1 MKEKNEL
8 SYKDLRMKCKE
19 NLFHFE
25 TTKELEPINDG
36 IGQERGI
43 KALEF
48 GINVNVKGY
57 NLYIEGPSGVGK
69 TMYTKNYLDSIAHK
83 VKIPPDWCYIYN
95 FKNPNEP
102 VAVSLPAGQGK
113 EFKESMDGFIKE
125 VKKDIKKTFNADDF
139 EKEKALIKKEFEEK
153 REIVMAKLNEDSS
166 KHGFQVKSA
175 QNGIYM
181 MPMVDGKVI
190 QEEEF
195 EKLEEEIKQEYEE
208 KSVIV
213 QQQIM
218 EAISQI
224 KQIERQ
230 SDKKVSEWQSNVALL
245 TVNAHINYI
254 KSKYKRNKKINQ
266 FLNDVKQDVLT
277 NVSYFLEEDKQQNPQ
292 QVQQGPTQ
300 KKQDPCLNYRVNLFI
315 DNSNREGCPVVMD
328 SNYSYQNIFG
338 KLEYENYYGAL
349 KTDFTMLK
357 PGLMH
362 IANGGYIIFQA
373 KDLLANGMC
382 YEELKRVLR
391 IKELSI
397 DNTNEQRSSM
407 AMISLKP
414 EPIPLDLKVILV
426 GNANIYHT
434 LLSMDSD
441 FRKLFKIKVEFEETA
456 PVNEENVNKLARFI
470 HSYCEQ
476 EKLLPLD
483 KSAMARIVEHSS
495 RMAGDREKL
504 STRFTE
510 IAQVVGEAGTWAR
523 LAKAKI
529 VTAEFIDKALEERVE
544 RIKKYDTKYLEMIK
558 ENSLLINT
566 TGSLVGELN
575 GLTVMTIGDYSF
587 GKPAKITVN
596 TYTGRGSVVNIERE
610 VEMSGSTHSKGVYIL
625 SGYLGEMFAQDIPL
639 CLTASICFEQLY
651 NGVDGDSASSTE
663 LYGLLSSLS
672 DIPIKQSIA
681 VTGSV
686 NQKGQI
692 QPIGGVNEKIE
703 GFYQICKMRGLDGS
717 HGVMIPIQNVNNL
730 QLSNEVVEAVK
741 DKKFHIYAISTIE
754 EGIEVLTGVPAG
766 KKDKYGKFPAGTINY
781 LAHEKL
787 KKYARACERG
797 ERIFDFF

>member
-8 SYKDLRMKCKE
+8 SYRDLKMICDQNMFK
-19 NLFHFE
+19 FE

-48 GINVNVKGY
+48 GINVNIKGY
-57 NLYIEGPSGVGK
+57 NLYLEGPSGVGK
-69 TMYTKNYLDSIAHK
+69 TMYTKNYLDSIAPKKK
-83 VKIPPDWCYIYN
+83 VPNDWCYIYN

-102 VAVSLPAGQGK
+102 IAVSLPAGQGK
-113 EFKESMDGFIKE
+113 EFQENMEGFIKE

-153 REIVMAKLNEDSS
+153 REIVLTKLNENSQ

-181 MPMVDGKVI
+181 MPVVEGKVI

-195 EKLEEEIKQEYEE
+195 DKLDEEVKRIYEE

-218 EAISQI
+218 DAISEI

-230 SDKKVSEWQSNVALL
+230 SDKKVSEWQSNIALL

-266 FLNDVKQDVLT
+266 FLNDVKQDVLK
-277 NVSYFLEEDKQQNPQ
+277 NVSYFLEEDKNQNNS
-292 QVQQGPTQ
+292 QVQPVPQMP
-300 KKQDPCLNYRVNLFI
+300 KRQDPCLNYRVNLFI
-315 DNSNREGCPVVMD
+315 DNSGREGCPVVMD
-328 SNYSYQNIFG
+328 SNYSYQNLFG

-357 PGLMH
+357 PGL
-362 IANGGYIIFQA
+362 IQQANGGYIIFQA
-373 KDLLANGMC
+373 KDLLSNPAC

-391 IKELSI
+391 VKELSI
-397 DNTNEQRSSM
+397 DNAMEQRTSM

-414 EPIPLDLKVILV
+414 EPIPLDLKVILI
-426 GNANIYHT
+426 GNSNIYHT
-434 LLSMDSD
+434 LLSMDAD

-456 PVNEENVNKLARFI
+456 PINEENVNKLARFV
-470 HSYCEQ
+470 HTFCEQ
-476 EKLLPLD
+476 EGLLPLD
-483 KSAMARIVEHSS
+483 KSAMARIVEYAS
-495 RMAGDREKL
+495 RLAGEKGKL
-504 STRFTE
+504 STRFTD
-510 IAQVVGEAGTWAR
+510 IAQVVGEACTWAK
-523 LAKAKI
+523 LSKNKI
-529 VTAEFIDKALEERVE
+529 VTEEYVDKALDERVD
-544 RIKKYDTKYLEMIK
+544 RIKKYDAKYIEMIK
-558 ENSLLINT
+558 ENTLLINT
-566 TGSLVGELN
+566 KGSLVGELN
-575 GLTVMTIGDYSF
+575 GLTVMTIGDYTF

-596 TYTGRGSVVNIERE
+596 TYTGKEGIVNIERE

-625 SGYLGEMFAQDIPL
+625 SGYLGELFAQDIPL

-672 DIPIKQSIA
+672 EIPIKQSIA

-703 GFYQICKMRGLDGS
+703 GFFQICKMRGLDGS
-717 HGVMIPIQNVNNL
+717 HGVMIPVQNINNL
-730 QLSNEVVEAVK
+730 QLSDEVVDAVK
-741 DKKFHIYAISTIE
+741 NKQFHIYAVSTID

-766 KKDKYGKFPAGTINY
+766 KKDKDGNFPAGTINRLVY
-781 LAHEKL
+781 EKL
-787 KKYARACERG
+787 RKYAKVCEK
-797 ERIFDFF
+797 

>member
-8 SYKDLRMKCKE
+8 SYRDLKMVCDQKMFK
-19 NLFHFE
+19 FE

-48 GINVNVKGY
+48 GISVDVKGY

-69 TMYTKNYLDSIAHK
+69 TMYTKNYLYSISSKKK
-83 VKIPPDWCYIYN
+83 VPNDWCYIYN
-95 FKNPNEP
+95 FQNPNEP
-102 VAVSLPAGQGK
+102 IAVSLPAGQGK
-113 EFKESMDGFIKE
+113 EFKESMEGFIKE

-153 REIVMAKLNEDSS
+153 REVVLTKLNEDSQ

-181 MPMVDGKVI
+181 MPVVEGKVI

-195 EKLEEEIKQEYEE
+195 DKLDEEIKKQYEE

-218 EAISQI
+218 DAISVI

-254 KSKYKRNKKINQ
+254 KSKYKRNKKITQ
-266 FLNDVKQDVLT
+266 FLNDVKQDVLK
-277 NVSYFLEEDKQQNPQ
+277 NVSYFLEEDKAPNPQ
-292 QVQQGPTQ
+292 QMQQGPAQ
-300 KKQDPCLNYRVNLFI
+300 RKQDPCLNYRVNLFI
-315 DNSNREGCPVVMD
+315 DNSDREGCPVVMD
-328 SNYSYQNIFG
+328 SNYSFQNLFG
-338 KLEYENYYGAL
+338 KLEYENYYGSL

-362 IANGGYIIFQA
+362 KANGGYIIFQA

-397 DNTNEQRSSM
+397 DNTMEQRSSM

-414 EPIPLDLKVILV
+414 EPIPLDLKVILI
-426 GNANIYHT
+426 GNSNIYHT
-434 LLSMDSD
+434 LLSIDSD

-456 PVNEENVNKLARFI
+456 PINEENVNKLARFV
-470 HSYCEQ
+470 HTFCEQ
-476 EKLLPLD
+476 EELPPLD
-483 KSAMARIVEHSS
+483 RTAMARIVEYAS
-495 RMAGDREKL
+495 RLAGDNDKL
-504 STRFTE
+504 STRFTD
-510 IAQVVGEAGTWAR
+510 IAQVVGEAGTWAK
-523 LAKAKI
+523 LSKNKI
-529 VTAEFIDKALEERVE
+529 VTEDIVNKALAERVE
-544 RIKKYDTKYLEMIK
+544 RIKKYDARYIEMIK
-558 ENSLLINT
+558 ENTLLINT
-566 TGSLVGELN
+566 TGSCVGELN
-575 GLTVMTIGDYSF
+575 GLTVLTIGDYTF

-596 TYTGRGSVVNIERE
+596 TYTGKQGVVNIERE
-610 VEMSGSTHSKGVYIL
+610 VEMSGSTHTKGVYIL
-625 SGYLGEMFAQDIPL
+625 SGYLGELFAQDIPL

-672 DIPIKQSIA
+672 GIPIKQSIA

-703 GFYQICKMRGLDGS
+703 GFFQICKMRGLDGS
-717 HGVMIPIQNVNNL
+717 HGVMIPVQNINNL
-730 QLSNEVVEAVK
+730 QLSDDVVDAVK
-741 DKKFHIYAISTIE
+741 NKKFHIYAVSTIE

-766 KKDKYGKFPAGTINY
+766 RKDKDGNFPAGTINY
-781 LAHEKL
+781 LAYEKL
-787 KKYARACERG
+787 KKFAKICEK
-797 ERIFDFF
+797 

>member
-8 SYKDLRMKCKE
+8 SYRDLKMVCDQKMFK
-19 NLFHFE
+19 FE

-48 GINVNVKGY
+48 GISVDVKGY

-69 TMYTKNYLDSIAHK
+69 TMYTKNYLDSISSKKK
-83 VKIPPDWCYIYN
+83 VPNDWCYIYN
-95 FKNPNEP
+95 FQNPNEP
-102 VAVSLPAGQGK
+102 IAVSLPAGQGK
-113 EFKESMDGFIKE
+113 EFKESMEGFIKE

-153 REIVMAKLNEDSS
+153 REVVLTKLNEDSQ

-181 MPMVDGKVI
+181 MPVVEGKVI

-195 EKLEEEIKQEYEE
+195 DKLDEEIKKQYEE

-218 EAISQI
+218 DAISVI

-254 KSKYKRNKKINQ
+254 KSKYKRNKKITQ
-266 FLNDVKQDVLT
+266 FLNDVKQDVLK
-277 NVSYFLEEDKQQNPQ
+277 NVSYFLEEDKAPNPQ
-292 QVQQGPTQ
+292 QMQQGPAQ
-300 KKQDPCLNYRVNLFI
+300 RKQDPCLNYRVNLFI
-315 DNSNREGCPVVMD
+315 DNSDREGCPVVMD
-328 SNYSYQNIFG
+328 SNYSFQNLFG
-338 KLEYENYYGAL
+338 KLEYENYYGSL

-362 IANGGYIIFQA
+362 KANGGYIIFQA

-397 DNTNEQRSSM
+397 DNTMEQRSSM

-414 EPIPLDLKVILV
+414 EPIPLDLKVILI
-426 GNANIYHT
+426 GNSNIYHT
-434 LLSMDSD
+434 LLSIDSD

-456 PVNEENVNKLARFI
+456 PINEENVNKLARFV
-470 HSYCEQ
+470 HTFCEQ
-476 EKLLPLD
+476 EELPPLD
-483 KSAMARIVEHSS
+483 RTAMARIVEYAS
-495 RMAGDREKL
+495 RLAGDNDKL
-504 STRFTE
+504 STRFTD
-510 IAQVVGEAGTWAR
+510 IAQVVGEAGTWAK
-523 LAKAKI
+523 LSKNKI
-529 VTAEFIDKALEERVE
+529 VTEDIVNKALAERVE
-544 RIKKYDTKYLEMIK
+544 RIKKYDARYIEMIK
-558 ENSLLINT
+558 ENTLLINT
-566 TGSLVGELN
+566 TGSCVGELN
-575 GLTVMTIGDYSF
+575 GLTVLTIGDYTF

-596 TYTGRGSVVNIERE
+596 TYTGKQGVVNIERE
-610 VEMSGSTHSKGVYIL
+610 VEMSGSTHTKGVYIL
-625 SGYLGEMFAQDIPL
+625 SGYLGELFAQDIPL

-672 DIPIKQSIA
+672 GIPIKQSIA

-703 GFYQICKMRGLDGS
+703 GFFQICKMRGLDGS
-717 HGVMIPIQNVNNL
+717 HGVMIPVQNINNL
-730 QLSNEVVEAVK
+730 QLSDDVVDAVK
-741 DKKFHIYAISTIE
+741 NKKFHIYAVSTIE

-766 KKDKYGKFPAGTINY
+766 RKDKDGNFPAGTINY
-781 LAHEKL
+781 LAYEKL
-787 KKYARACERG
+787 KKFAKICEK
-797 ERIFDFF
+797 

>member
-8 SYKDLRMKCKE
+8 SYKDLKMIC
-19 NLFHFE
+19 NPDMFHFE
-25 TTKELEPINDG
+25 TTAELEPINDG

-48 GINVNVKGY
+48 GVNVDVKGN

-69 TMYTKNYLDSIAHK
+69 TMYTKNYLDSIAPKKK
-83 VKIPPDWCYIYN
+83 VPNDWCYIYN
-95 FKNPNEP
+95 FQNPNEP
-102 VAVSLPAGQGK
+102 IAVSLPAGQGK
-113 EFKESMDGFIKE
+113 EFKESMDGFIQE

-153 REIVMAKLNEDSS
+153 REVVMTKLNEASL

-181 MPMVDGKVI
+181 MPVIDGKI
-190 QEEEF
+190 IPEEEF
-195 EKLEEEIKQEYEE
+195 DKLEEKIKQEYEA

-218 EAISQI
+218 DAISQI

-245 TVNAHINYI
+245 TVNAHINFI

-266 FLNDVKQDVLT
+266 FLNDVKQDVLK
-277 NVSYFLEEDKQQNPQ
+277 NVSYFLEEDKQPAQ
-292 QVQQGPTQ
+292 QQIQHGPTQ
-300 KKQDPCLNYRVNLFI
+300 KKQDPCLNYRVNLFV
-315 DNSNREGCPVVMD
+315 DNSNKQGCPVIMD
-328 SNYSYQNIFG
+328 SNYSFQNLFG
-338 KLEYENYYGAL
+338 KLEYENYFGAL
-349 KTDFTMLK
+349 KTDFTMLQA
-357 PGLMH
+357 GLMH
-362 IANGGYIIFQA
+362 KANGGYIIFQA
-373 KDLLANGMC
+373 KDLLSNPMC

-391 IKELSI
+391 VKELGV
-397 DNTNEQRSSM
+397 DNSNEQRTAM
-407 AMISLKP
+407 AIISLKP
-414 EPIPLDLKVILV
+414 EPIPLDLKVILI
-426 GNANIYHT
+426 GSASIYHT

-456 PVNEENVNKLARFI
+456 PINEENVNKLARFV
-470 HSYCEQ
+470 HTFCEQ
-476 EKLLPLD
+476 EELPPLD
-483 KSAMARIVEHSS
+483 KTAMARVIEYAS
-495 RMAGDREKL
+495 RMAGDNQKL
-504 STRFTE
+504 STRFSDL
-510 IAQVVGEAGTWAR
+510 AQIIGEAGTWAK
-523 LAKAKI
+523 LSKNKI
-529 VTAEFIDKALEERVE
+529 VTDEFIKKALEERTE
-544 RIKKYDTKYLEMIK
+544 RIKKYDEKYVEMIK
-558 ENSLLINT
+558 DNTLLINT
-566 TGSLVGELN
+566 KGALVGEIN
-575 GLTVMTIGDYSF
+575 GLTVMTIGDYTF

-596 TYTGRGSVVNIERE
+596 TYTGKGGVVNIERE
-610 VEMSGSTHSKGVYIL
+610 VELSGSTHSKGVYIL
-625 SGYLGEMFAQDIPL
+625 SGYLGELFAQDIPL

-703 GFYQICKMRGLDGS
+703 GFFQICKIRGLDGS
-717 HGVMIPIQNVNNL
+717 HGVMIPVQNVNNL
-730 QLSNEVVEAVK
+730 QLSDEVVEAVK
-741 DKKFHIYAISTIE
+741 NKQFHIYAISTIE

-766 KKDKYGKFPAGTINY
+766 KKDKDGKFPAGTVNY
-781 LAHEKL
+781 LVYEKL
-787 KKYARACERG
+787 KKYAKVCEK
-797 ERIFDFF
+797 